1 MIPILFAMPGNEAF
15 TLHLDRAISCEVGQM
30 EMRRFPDGESYV
42 RLLSPVHERDVI
54 FVCTLDRPDDKVM
67 ALYLAARTARELG
80 ARRVGL
86 IAPYLAYMRQD
97 ARFKEG
103 EGITSAHFAAFL
115 SDFLDW
121 LVTVD
126 PHLHRHHRLNEIYSI
141 PTKVV
146 HAAPAI
152 GNWIAEHVDNPV
164 IVGPDAESEQW
175 ASKVAKS
182 VRCPY
187 VVLEKT
193 RKGDRDV
200 EVSTLNPSDCAG
212 RSPVLVD
219 DITSTAQTMIAASR
233 RLKEAGLP
241 PPACITVHPVFAGS
255 AYEDLRAA
263 GVADI
268 VSCNTIPHPTNR
280 IDVAEAIAIAAV
292 ELMAILPIN
301 N

>member
-30 EMRRFPDGESYV
+30 EMRRFPDGETYV
-42 RLLSPVHERDVI
+42 RLLSQVHGRDVI
-54 FVCTLDRPDDKVM
+54 FVCTLDRPDEKVM

-86 IAPYLAYMRQD
+86 VAPYLAYMRQD

-126 PHLHRHHRLNEIYSI
+126 PHLHRHHKLNEIYSI

-146 HAAPAI
+146 HAAPSI
-152 GNWIAEHVDNPV
+152 GDWIAEHVENPV
-164 IVGPDAESEQW
+164 IVGPDVESEQW
-175 ASKVAKS
+175 AAKVAKS

-200 EVSTLNPSDCAG
+200 EVSALDASAWKGGT
-212 RSPVLVD
+212 PVLVD
-219 DITSTAQTMIAASR
+219 DITSTGHTMIAAVGK
-233 RLKEAGLP
+233 LKEAGLP
-241 PPACITVHPVFAGS
+241 APVCVSVHPVFAGS

-263 GVADI
+263 GVDKI
-268 VSCNTIPHPTNR
+268 VSCNTISHATNE
-280 IDVAEAIAIAAV
+280 IDVAESIAVAAV

-301 N
+301 S

>member
-30 EMRRFPDGESYV
+30 EMRHFPDGETYI
-42 RLLSPVHERDVI
+42 RLLSQVRDRDVI
-54 FVCTLDRPDDKVM
+54 FVCTLDRPDDKM
-67 ALYLAARTARELG
+67 MSLYLAARTARELG

-97 ARFKEG
+97 ARFKDG
-103 EGITSAHFAAFL
+103 EGITSNHFAAFV
-115 SDFLDW
+115 SDFCDW

-126 PHLHRHHRLNEIYSI
+126 PHLHRHHKLNEIYSI

-152 GNWIAEHVDNPV
+152 GDWIAEHIDNPV
-164 IVGPDAESEQW
+164 IIGPDAESEQW
-175 ASKVAKS
+175 AAKVAKA

-187 VVLEKT
+187 VVLEKK
-193 RKGDRDV
+193 RSGDREV
-200 EVSTLNPSDCAG
+200 EVSAPDVSAWKGGT
-212 RSPVLVD
+212 PVLVD
-219 DITSTAQTMIAASR
+219 DITSTAQTMIAAVR
-233 RLKEAGLP
+233 RIKEAGLP
-241 PPACITVHPVFAGS
+241 QPVCISVHPVFAGS

-263 GVADI
+263 GVEKI
-268 VSCNTIPHPTNR
+268 ISCNTIVHPTNE
-280 IDVAEAIAIAAV
+280 IDIAEPIAVAAV

-301 N
+301 S

>member
-30 EMRRFPDGESYV
+30 EMRRFPDGETYV
-42 RLLSPVHERDVI
+42 RLQSQVHGRDVI
-54 FVCTLDRPDDKVM
+54 FVCTLDHPDEKAM

-126 PHLHRHHRLNEIYSI
+126 PHLHRHHKLNEIYSI

-146 HAAPAI
+146 HAAAAI
-152 GNWIAEHVDNPV
+152 GDWIAEHVENPV
-164 IVGPDAESEQW
+164 IIGPDAESEQW
-175 ASKVAKS
+175 ASRVAKA

-193 RKGDRDV
+193 RKGDHEV
-200 EVSTLNPSDCAG
+200 EVSALDAAHWKGGT
-212 RSPVLVD
+212 PVLVD
-219 DITSTAQTMIAASR
+219 DITSTAQTMIAAVAK
-233 RLKEAGLP
+233 LKEAGLP
-241 PPACITVHPVFAGS
+241 APVCISVHPVFAGS
-255 AYEDLRAA
+255 AYQDLLDA
-263 GVADI
+263 GVAKV
-268 VSCNTIPHPTNR
+268 VSCNTITHPTNSV
-280 IDVAEAIAIAAV
+280 DVAEAIAIAAV
-292 ELMAILPIN
+292 ELMSILPIN
-301 N
+301 T